1 MEALQDS
8 HFFSS
13 SFNANND
20 AASFAWFDSLEQ
32 LMREVLGSE
41 CLEPG
46 VFEMRYGSLFS
57 HQTPFLQL
65 LMHAGGEETTGAAH
79 ASYFPQESNFQNL
92 RRLQGQTYVRAG
104 EVESSRA
111 AEQLESC
118 ITHASESDA
127 RPGGGGGGN
136 GIIHHKA
143 AAEAA
148 ALAVGSSERRKRKRP
163 RPAPASKSAEEAES
177 QRMTH
182 IAVERNRRRLMN
194 DYLATLRSLMPPSY
208 VQRGDQ
214 ASIISGA
221 IEFVKELEQHLLCLQ
236 AQKRQRAPNDDDVV
250 TFTAA
255 DSLHD
260 GFFVSPQYRDYSEG
274 DEEGIGV
281 DVEATLVQ
289 GHVNLKVAGRR
300 RQGQIVS
307 AIAAMEELHLS
318 VLHLNITSLDAS
330 SVLYSLNLKMEEACK
345 LGTADEIATAVHR
358 IFSYINAC

>member
-1 MEALQDS
+1 MEQLRGPI
-8 HFFSS
+8 
-13 SFNANND
+13 ND
-20 AASFAWFDSLEQ
+20 PL
-32 LMREVLGSE
+32 LMREVLGLE

-65 LMHAGGEETTGAAH
+65 LMQAGEEETTGAAH
-79 ASYFPQESNFQNL
+79 ASYFPKESNFQLL
-92 RRLQGQTYVRAG
+92 RRLQGQTYVRAAD
-104 EVESSRA
+104 VESSRA

-127 RPGGGGGGN
+127 RPGGAGGGDGVVL
-136 GIIHHKA
+136 HKA
-143 AAEAA
+143 AAAA
-148 ALAVGSSERRKRKRP
+148 ALAAGSERRKRKRP
-163 RPAPASKSAEEAES
+163 RPAAASKSVEEAES

-214 ASIISGA
+214 ASIIGGA
-221 IEFVKELEQHLLCLQ
+221 IEFVKELEQHLLCLR

-250 TFTAA
+250 AFSAA

>member
-1 MEALQDS
+1 MEQLRGPI
-8 HFFSS
+8 
-13 SFNANND
+13 ND
-20 AASFAWFDSLEQ
+20 PL